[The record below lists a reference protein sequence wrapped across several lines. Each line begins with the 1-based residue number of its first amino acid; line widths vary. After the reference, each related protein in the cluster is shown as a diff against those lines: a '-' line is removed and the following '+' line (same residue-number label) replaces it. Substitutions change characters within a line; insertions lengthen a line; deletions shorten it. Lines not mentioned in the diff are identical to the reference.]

1 MLTVVVSQVWV
12 PPKRSAKFEGVFG
25 RECVGQLAPNEGSEV
40 LVLLLFRMIGLV
52 AFYAVV

>member
-40 LVLLLFRMIGLV
+40 LVLEYSYSSV
-52 AFYAVV
+52 